1 MMDLHDRIVRELL
14 EHKSFAALIW
24 LIECGR
30 ELEFSVD
37 GVPCFISRSGSEM
50 SVSLW
55 VDGNQQAFD
64 SMEQLIENAVIGQN
78 RFLDIWDSVQID
90 TLF

>member
-1 MMDLHDRIVRELL
+1 MELHERIVRELL
-14 EHKSFAALIW
+14 KQKSFAALIW
-24 LIECGR
+24 LIEHGR

-37 GVPCFISRSGSEM
+37 GVPCFISRSGSDQH
-50 SVSLW
+50 VSLW

-78 RFLDIWDSVQID
+78 SFMTLWDNIQIT

>member
-1 MMDLHDRIVRELL
+1 MELHDRIVRELL
-14 EHKSFAALIW
+14 EQKSFAALIW
-24 LIECGR
+24 LIEHGR

-37 GVPCFISRSGSEM
+37 GVPCFISRSGSDQH
-50 SVSLW
+50 VSLR

-64 SMEQLIENAVIGQN
+64 SMEQLIETASIGQN
-78 RFLDIWDSVQID
+78 SFMTLWNNIQIT

>member
-1 MMDLHDRIVRELL
+1 MELHERIVRELL
-14 EHKSFAALIW
+14 KQKSFAALIW
-24 LIECGR
+24 LIEHGR

-37 GVPCFISRSGSEM
+37 GVPCFISRSGSDQH
-50 SVSLW
+50 VSLW

-78 RFLDIWDSVQID
+78 RLLDIWDSIQIS

>member
-1 MMDLHDRIVRELL
+1 MELHDRIVRELL
-14 EHKSFAALIW
+14 EQKSFAALIW
-24 LIECGR
+24 LIEHGR

-37 GVPCFISRSGSEM
+37 GVPCFISRSGSDQH
-50 SVSLW
+50 VSLR

-64 SMEQLIENAVIGQN
+64 SMEQLIETASIGQN
-78 RFLDIWDSVQID
+78 SFMTLWNNIQIN

>member
-1 MMDLHDRIVRELL
+1 MELHERIVRELL
-14 EHKSFAALIW
+14 KQKSFAALIW
-24 LIECGR
+24 LIEHGR

-37 GVPCFISRSGSEM
+37 GVPCFISRSGSDQH
-50 SVSLW
+50 VSLW

-64 SMEQLIENAVIGQN
+64 SMEQLIETASIGQN
-78 RFLDIWDSVQID
+78 SFMTLWNNIQIT

>member
-1 MMDLHDRIVRELL
+1 MDLHDRIVRELL

-24 LIECGR
+24 LIERGR

-37 GVPCFISRSGSEM
+37 GVPCFISRSGSEKV
-50 SVSLW
+50 VSLW
-55 VDGNQQAFD
+55 VDGKQQAFD
-64 SMEQLIENAVIGQN
+64 SIEQLIENAVIGQN
-78 RFLDIWDSVQID
+78 RLLDICNTIQIS

>member
-1 MMDLHDRIVRELL
+1 MELHERIVRELL
-14 EHKSFAALIW
+14 EQKSFAALIW
-24 LIECGR
+24 LIEHGR

-37 GVPCFISRSGSEM
+37 GVPCFISRSDSDQH
-50 SVSLW
+50 VSLW

-78 RFLDIWDSVQID
+78 SFMTLWDNIQIS

>member
-1 MMDLHDRIVRELL
+1 MDLHERIVRELL
-14 EHKSFAALIW
+14 ECKSLAALIW
-24 LIECGR
+24 LNECGR

-37 GVPCFISRSGSEM
+37 SVPCFISRSGSERR
-50 SVSLW
+50 VSLW

-64 SMEQLIENAVIGQN
+64 SIEQLIEKAVIGQN
-78 RFLDIWDSVQID
+78 RLLDIWDSVQIN